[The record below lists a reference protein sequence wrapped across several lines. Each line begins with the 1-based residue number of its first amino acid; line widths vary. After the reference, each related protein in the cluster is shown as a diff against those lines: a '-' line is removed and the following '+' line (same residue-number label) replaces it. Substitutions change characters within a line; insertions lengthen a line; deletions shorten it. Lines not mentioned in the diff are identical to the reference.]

1 MKQWFVFS
9 FLAEP
14 GSYLDPMCH
23 NLDWFLIKLFSDVCS
38 FMSCSQNKLFY
49 IFLFAKA
56 QWALGTL
63 SNLCILFSS
72 CVVSLSVPTCYTVP
86 PCFCKDYENSTDIL
100 ARFQNY
106 FWLSTVFTVLLLSRN
121 LQLPVFLHGKGCC
134 VKNDEIIAIWR
145 H

>member
-14 GSYLDPMCH
+14 GSYLDPVCH
-23 NLDWFLIKLFSDVCS
+23 NLDLFLKELFSHFCW
-38 FMSCSQNKLFY
+38 FMTCSQNKLFY

-56 QWALGTL
+56 QPALGTL
-63 SNLCILFSS
+63 SNPCIPLSI

-100 ARFQNY
+100 APFQNY
-106 FWLSTVFTVLLLSRN
+106 FWLSTIFTALLLSRN
-121 LQLPVFLHGKGCC
+121 LQLLIFLHGKRCC
-134 VKNDEIIAIWR
+134 VKNDEIIAMWR